1 MKIYKYIG
9 VALMVLS
16 LGACKTDDLERDID
30 ALKDRVTAMEAKVDR
45 LNESMNMIRVA
56 LDGNKTI
63 QSYTENE
70 DGSYTL
76 TLSDGNTITLTQGK
90 IGATDVY
97 QEVSISTDGNW
108 VIGGVETEHRAL
120 AVDGE
125 PGVTPQFRLTMESEG
140 KYYWEVS
147 YDGEL
152 TWEEVKSQQGTR
164 VYASASGSSSV
175 AGPIASAAPNATGD
189 KFEITLTGRDTKY
202 EIPIVSGLAC
212 AITEPALED
221 GFWIVPTNIGAT
233 TPIDLKG
240 EAVLISAPEGW
251 TVTASIDNSNP
262 TTLSVTP
269 PNQDGAEGIITLQVN
284 KGVYWAIDQIKVRSK
299 KVITSWYQ
307 EFLAGAEIV
316 VNDVTIKK
324 GSADNKVVIN
334 GEEVDLTVDLI
345 DTDNAEITAD
355 GLYFIGAG
363 LNVTYKNSQNKN
375 KVLINDSPTGEKP
388 VVTCMNTITLNGTSL
403 ICKNVALK
411 LNENATYRFLTINA
425 NNAPYVAFDG
435 CNLEVPSTATQN
447 AFCYASTAVA
457 INSFTLHKSKIK
469 IDKLTEY
476 NIISVGKDNFVN
488 FNSISV
494 ENTIFYGNNASTF
507 KLFGV
512 NNSNGTKAGI
522 GSLVLYNNT
531 FINVHYHTAG
541 LVNGDI
547 SSLKVEKNI
556 IFADN
561 NTNSVTIFRKRG
573 GAGSMDSGVDFSN
586 DPIVAVDGGSLVDNI
601 GYINFVNNDGDPCYL
616 KLWQGDIPPL
626 ENAKP
631 IQKLTESPF
640 EFLDKSTGTYVLKP
654 KYQGYGA
661 TIE

>member
-1 MKIYKYIG
+1 
-9 VALMVLS
+9 
-16 LGACKTDDLERDID
+16 
-30 ALKDRVTAMEAKVDR
+30 
-45 LNESMNMIRVA
+45 
-56 LDGNKTI
+56 
-63 QSYTENE
+63 
-70 DGSYTL
+70 
-76 TLSDGNTITLTQGK
+76 
-90 IGATDVY
+90 
-97 QEVSISTDGNW
+97 
-108 VIGGVETEHRAL
+108 
-120 AVDGE
+120 
-125 PGVTPQFRLTMESEG
+125 MESEG

-175 AGPIASAAPNATGD
+175 AGPIASAVPNATGD
-189 KFEITLTGRDTKY
+189 KFEITLTGSGTKY

-212 AITEPALED
+212 DIKEPNPED
-221 GFWIVPTNIGAT
+221 MENGYWIVPTNTGAT
-233 TPIDLKG
+233 TSIDLKG

-251 TVTASIDNSNP
+251 TVTAEIGNG
-262 TTLSVTP
+262 TLTIIP
-269 PNQDGAEGIITLQVN
+269 PAQDGAEGIITLQVN
-284 KGVYWAIDQIKVRSK
+284 KGIYWAIDQIKVRSK

-316 VNDVTIKK
+316 VNDDVKIKK

-334 GEEVDLTVDLI
+334 EKEVDLKVSLI
-345 DTDNAEITAD
+345 SDDNAEIAED

-388 VVTCMNTITLNGTSL
+388 VVTCTNTITLNGTSL

-411 LNENATYRFLTINA
+411 LVDGADYRFLTINT
-425 NNAPYVAFDG
+425 NSAPIVAFDG
-435 CNLEVPSTATQN
+435 CNLEAVPSSSGKSIG
-447 AFCYASTAVA
+447 FLYASATAG
-457 INSFTLHKSKIK
+457 IKNFSFCKSKFILNYSGTNDYIFISIATNDLTFDK
-469 IDKLTEY
+469 IFID
-476 NIISVGKDNFVN
+476 
-488 FNSISV
+488 NSI
-494 ENTIFYGNNASTF
+494 FCGNYSKF

-573 GAGSMDSGVDFSN
+573 GAGSKDSGVDFSK
-586 DPIVAVDGGSLVDNI
+586 DPIVANDGSIVDNI
-601 GYINFVNNDGDPCYL
+601 GYINYENNDGPCYL
-616 KLWQGDIPPL
+616 NLWYGNTPPL
-626 ENAKP
+626 DNAKN
-631 IQKLTESPF
+631 IRSLDASPF
-640 EFLDKSTGTYVLKP
+640 ETFNTSTGTYVLKSE
-654 KYQGYGA
+654 YQGYGA
-661 TIE
+661 TIK

>member
-76 TLSDGNTITLTQGK
+76 TLSDGNTITLTQGE

-108 VIGGVETEHRAL
+108 VIGGVETEHRAV
-120 AVDGE
+120 AVDGV

-175 AGPIASAAPNATGD
+175 AGPIASAVPNATGD
-189 KFEITLTGRDTKY
+189 KFEITLTGSGTKY

-212 AITEPALED
+212 AITDPTDMKE
-221 GFWIVPTNIGAT
+221 GFWIVPTGNGAT
-233 TPIDLKG
+233 TNVNLQGD
-240 EAVLISAPEGW
+240 AVLVNAPEGW
-251 TVTASIDNSNP
+251 TVTAAIGNS
-262 TTLSVTP
+262 TLTVTP
-269 PNQDGAEGIITLQVN
+269 PNQDGVEATITLQVH
-284 KGVYWAIDQIKVRSK
+284 KGLHWAVDQIKVRSVT
-299 KVITSWYQ
+299 VITSWYQ
-307 EFLAGAEIV
+307 EFLAGGEIV

-334 GEEVDLTVDLI
+334 GGEEVDLNVTSI
-345 DTDNAEITAD
+345 TANNTEIAAD

-363 LNVTYKNSQNKN
+363 LNVTYKNTNVGNKI
-375 KVLINDSPTGEKP
+375 LINDSPTGEKP
-388 VVTCMNTITLNGTSL
+388 VVTCSNSITLNGTSL
-403 ICKNVALK
+403 VCKNVALVSPIS
-411 LNENATYRFLTINA
+411 YRFLEITD

-435 CNLEVPSTATQN
+435 CNFEVPSTATQN
-447 AFCYASTAVA
+447 SFLNTSGKVMDNFSFC
-457 INSFTLHKSKIK
+457 NSKMIIERTETYRILNIGSGSDITFPKVKIK
-469 IDKLTEY
+469 
-476 NIISVGKDNFVN
+476 
-488 FNSISV
+488 NSIFSSD
-494 ENTIFYGNNASTF
+494 GNKAF
-507 KLFGV
+507 KLLYV
-512 NNSNGTKAGI
+512 PDNSSKVGI
-522 GSLVLYNNT
+522 DLLEMFKTT
-531 FINVHYHTAG
+531 FINLHYMAAG
-541 LVNGDI
+541 FINGDI
-547 SSLKVEKNI
+547 SQIYMENNLIYS
-556 IFADN
+556 DN
-561 NTNSVTIFRKRG
+561 NADKNVTVFRKRG
-573 GAGSMDSGVDFSN
+573 NPKDAFDGNGKGSIKNNKGYVSGGKSLTSWFGGVS
-586 DPIVAVDGGSLVDNI
+586 PISKESSEEFDQLDA
-601 GYINFVNNDGDPCYL
+601 
-616 KLWQGDIPPL
+616 
-626 ENAKP
+626 
-631 IQKLTESPF
+631 SPF
-640 EFLDKSTGTYVLKP
+640 KSLDKSTGTYVLKP
-654 KYQGYGA
+654 EYQGYGA

>member
-9 VALMVLS
+9 VALMVLA

-63 QSYTENE
+63 QNYTENE

-90 IGATDVY
+90 IGTVDEY
-97 QEVSISTDGNW
+97 QEVSISSNGNW
-108 VIGGVETEHRAL
+108 VIGGVETEHRAV
-120 AVDGE
+120 AADGE
-125 PGVTPQFRLTMESEG
+125 PGVTPQFRLAMESEG

-147 YDGEL
+147 YDVSKL
-152 TWEEVKSQQGTR
+152 TWEEVKNQQGTR

-189 KFEITLTGRDTKY
+189 KFEITLTGSDTKY

-212 AITEPALED
+212 AITEPTLEE
-221 GFWIVPTNIGAT
+221 GFWIVPTTGET
-233 TPIDLKG
+233 TSIDLKG

-269 PNQDGAEGIITLQVN
+269 PNQDGAEGVIILQVH
-284 KGVYWAIDQIKVRSK
+284 KGLHWAIDQIKVRSK

-307 EFLAGAEIV
+307 EFLAGGEIV

-355 GLYFIGAG
+355 GLYFIRAG

-375 KVLINDSPTGEKP
+375 KVLINDSPTGKKP
-388 VVTCMNTITLNGTSL
+388 VVTCMNTITLNGTRL
-403 ICKNVALK
+403 VCKNVALK
-411 LNENATYRFLTINA
+411 LVDGADYRFLTINT
-425 NNAPYVAFDG
+425 NSAPIVAFDG
-435 CNLEVPSTATQN
+435 CNLEAVPSSSGKSIG
-447 AFCYASTAVA
+447 FLYASATAG
-457 INSFTLHKSKIK
+457 IENFSFCKSKFILNYSGTNDYIFISIATNDLTFDK
-469 IDKLTEY
+469 IFID
-476 NIISVGKDNFVN
+476 
-488 FNSISV
+488 NSI
-494 ENTIFYGNNASTF
+494 FCGNYSKF

-573 GAGSMDSGVDFSN
+573 GAGSKDSGIDFSK
-586 DPIVAVDGGSLVDNI
+586 DPIVANDGSIVDNI
-601 GYINFVNNDGDPCYL
+601 GYINYENNDSPCYL
-616 KLWQGDIPPL
+616 NLWYGNTPPL
-626 ENAKP
+626 DNAKN
-631 IQKLTESPF
+631 IRSLDASPF
-640 EFLDKSTGTYVLKP
+640 KTLDKSTGTYVLKTE
-654 KYQGYGA
+654 YQGYGA

>member
-147 YDGEL
+147 YDDEL

-189 KFEITLTGRDTKY
+189 KFEITLTGSGTKY

-221 GFWIVPTNIGAT
+221 GFWIVPTNTGAT

-299 KVITSWYQ
+299 KVITSWKAEYEQ
-307 EFLAGAEIV
+307 GGFYIGNELVNSETYPTLANEGNLIEDGGTISNSGV
-316 VNDVTIKK
+316 HFIKGGVNI
-324 GSADNKVVIN
+324 SISSILAI
-334 GEEVDLTVDLI
+334 
-345 DTDNAEITAD
+345 
-355 GLYFIGAG
+355 
-363 LNVTYKNSQNKN
+363 
-375 KVLINDSPTGEKP
+375 TGEHP
-388 VVTCMNTITLNGTSL
+388 LVIVGDDPNNPPTVTFTGSGYLRVGTQNL
-403 ICKNVALK
+403 LCKNVKFVRNGAYLFHVH
-411 LNENATYRFLTINA
+411 TSA
-425 NNAPYVAFDG
+425 NVDKVIFDQ
-435 CNLEVPSTATQN
+435 CEMELS
-447 AFCYASTAVA
+447 
-457 INSFTLHKSKIK
+457 NSFAFSSVSSNEK
-469 IDKLTEY
+469 IDDFQFSNNKVKFTGKTETLA
-476 NIISVGKDNFVN
+476 SGMNFVN
-488 FNSISV
+488 FGTSMTITKANIS
-494 ENTIFYGNNASTF
+494 NNIFYSKSNSTSARGQF
-507 KLFGV
+507 FTVKETAIKLE
-512 NNSNGTKAGI
+512 
-522 GSLVLYNNT
+522 NNT
-531 FINVHYHTAG
+531 FCNYIQNPQGIKAKLTGDWSVRYNIFYSNISVASNNTSYLIWALEGSTFPASNDAFESNVAYNAVEENATDWTTFASSSMKPSG
-541 LVNGDI
+541 EYSSKIPQEEQSPLQIVDWEKGEFV
-547 SSLKVEKNI
+547 SLK
-556 IFADN
+556 A
-561 NTNSVTIFRKRG
+561 
-573 GAGSMDSGVDFSN
+573 
-586 DPIVAVDGGSLVDNI
+586 
-601 GYINFVNNDGDPCYL
+601 
-616 KLWQGDIPPL
+616 
-626 ENAKP
+626 
-631 IQKLTESPF
+631 
-640 EFLDKSTGTYVLKP
+640 
-654 KYQGYGA
+654 GYGA
-661 TIE
+661 AIE

>member
-1 MKIYKYIG
+1 MYIMKIYKYIG

-76 TLSDGNTITLTQGK
+76 TLSDGNTITLTQGE

-108 VIGGVETEHRAL
+108 VIGGVETEHRAV
-120 AVDGE
+120 AVDGV

-175 AGPIASAAPNATGD
+175 AGPIASAVPNATGD
-189 KFEITLTGRDTKY
+189 KFEITLTGSGTKY

-212 AITEPALED
+212 AITDPTDMKE
-221 GFWIVPTNIGAT
+221 GFWIVPTGNGAT
-233 TPIDLKG
+233 TNVNLQGD
-240 EAVLISAPEGW
+240 AVLVNAPEGW
-251 TVTASIDNSNP
+251 TVTAAIGNS
-262 TTLSVTP
+262 TLTVTP
-269 PNQDGAEGIITLQVN
+269 PNQDGVEATITLQVH
-284 KGVYWAIDQIKVRSK
+284 KGLHWAVDQIKVRSK

-307 EFLAGAEIV
+307 EFLAGGEIV

-334 GEEVDLTVDLI
+334 GGEEVDLNVTSI
-345 DTDNAEITAD
+345 TANNTEIAAD

-363 LNVTYKNSQNKN
+363 LNVTYKNTNVGNKI
-375 KVLINDSPTGEKP
+375 LINDSPTGEKP
-388 VVTCMNTITLNGTSL
+388 VVTCSNSITLNGTSL
-403 ICKNVALK
+403 VCKNVALVSPIS
-411 LNENATYRFLTINA
+411 YRFLEITD

-435 CNLEVPSTATQN
+435 CNFEVPSTATQN
-447 AFCYASTAVA
+447 SFLNTSGKVMDNFSFC
-457 INSFTLHKSKIK
+457 NSKMIIERTETYRILNIGSGSDITFPKVKIK
-469 IDKLTEY
+469 
-476 NIISVGKDNFVN
+476 
-488 FNSISV
+488 NSIFSSD
-494 ENTIFYGNNASTF
+494 GNKAF
-507 KLFGV
+507 KLLYV
-512 NNSNGTKAGI
+512 PDNSSKVGI
-522 GSLVLYNNT
+522 DLLEMFKTT
-531 FINVHYHTAG
+531 FINLHYMAAG
-541 LVNGDI
+541 FINGDI
-547 SSLKVEKNI
+547 SQ
-556 IFADN
+556 
-561 NTNSVTIFRKRG
+561 TILR
-573 GAGSMDSGVDFSN
+573 
-586 DPIVAVDGGSLVDNI
+586 
-601 GYINFVNNDGDPCYL
+601 
-616 KLWQGDIPPL
+616 
-626 ENAKP
+626 
-631 IQKLTESPF
+631 
-640 EFLDKSTGTYVLKP
+640 
-654 KYQGYGA
+654 
-661 TIE
+661 

>member
-90 IGATDVY
+90 TGATDVY

-175 AGPIASAAPNATGD
+175 AGPIASAAPNATED
-189 KFEITLTGRDTKY
+189 KFEITLTGSGTKY

-212 AITEPALED
+212 DIKEPALKD
-221 GFWIVPTNIGAT
+221 GFWIVPTNTGAT

-251 TVTASIDNSNP
+251 TVTASIDNS

-269 PNQDGAEGIITLQVN
+269 PNQNGAEGIITLQVN

-299 KVITSWYQ
+299 KVITSWKAEY
-307 EFLAGAEIV
+307 ELGDGFYIGDELVSKETYPGGTLIENGGTIPVEKGKASGVYFIAGEANISISSILATTGDAPLVIV
-316 VNDVTIKK
+316 GDDPNNPPTVTFTGNNSYLRAGTQNLLCKNVKFVRDGMYLFHANK
-324 GSADNKVVIN
+324 GSKVNKVIFEQCKIELNNNFASSNATASDPSVIH
-334 GEEVDLTVDLI
+334 DFQFL
-345 DTDNAEITAD
+345 
-355 GLYFIGAG
+355 
-363 LNVTYKNSQNKN
+363 KN
-375 KVLINDSPTGEKP
+375 KVKFLGASSIGDIPSYNFFYSTAGQTIGNANISNNIFYSQSEDARVRGQFFVVIGTAETTIKLENNTFCNYIQNSQGIKAKLTGDWS
-388 VVTCMNTITLNGTSL
+388 VRYNIFYSNISATTYNTSYL
-403 ICKNVALK
+403 ICALEGSTFPASNDAFESNVAY
-411 LNENATYRFLTINA
+411 NAVEENATAWNVFHGDSMKPSGDYNA
-425 NNAPYVAFDG
+425 
-435 CNLEVPSTATQN
+435 
-447 AFCYASTAVA
+447 
-457 INSFTLHKSKIK
+457 KIPQEEESPLQIVDWEK
-469 IDKLTEY
+469 GE
-476 NIISVGKDNFVN
+476 FV
-488 FNSISV
+488 
-494 ENTIFYGNNASTF
+494 
-507 KLFGV
+507 
-512 NNSNGTKAGI
+512 
-522 GSLVLYNNT
+522 
-531 FINVHYHTAG
+531 
-541 LVNGDI
+541 
-547 SSLKVEKNI
+547 SLK
-556 IFADN
+556 A
-561 NTNSVTIFRKRG
+561 
-573 GAGSMDSGVDFSN
+573 
-586 DPIVAVDGGSLVDNI
+586 
-601 GYINFVNNDGDPCYL
+601 
-616 KLWQGDIPPL
+616 
-626 ENAKP
+626 
-631 IQKLTESPF
+631 
-640 EFLDKSTGTYVLKP
+640 
-654 KYQGYGA
+654 GYGA

>member
-90 IGATDVY
+90 RGATDVY
-97 QEVSISTDGNW
+97 QEVSISSNGNW
-108 VIGGVETEHRAL
+108 VIGGVETKHH
-120 AVDGE
+120 AVAADGE

-189 KFEITLTGRDTKY
+189 KFEITLTGGDTKY

-212 AITEPALED
+212 AITKPNPED
-221 GFWIVPTNIGAT
+221 MENGYWIVPTNTGAT
-233 TPIDLKG
+233 TSIDLKG

-269 PNQDGAEGIITLQVN
+269 PNQDEAEGIITLQVN

-299 KVITSWYQ
+299 KVITSWKAEY
-307 EFLAGAEIV
+307 ELGDGFYIGDELVSKETYPGGTLIENGGTIPVEKGKASGVYFIAGEANISISSILATTGDAPLVIV
-316 VNDVTIKK
+316 GDDPNNPPTVTFTGNNSYLRAGTQNLLCKNVKFVRDGMYLFHANK
-324 GSADNKVVIN
+324 GSKVNKVIFEQCKIELNNNFASSNATASDPSVIH
-334 GEEVDLTVDLI
+334 DFQFL
-345 DTDNAEITAD
+345 
-355 GLYFIGAG
+355 
-363 LNVTYKNSQNKN
+363 KN
-375 KVLINDSPTGEKP
+375 KVKFLGASSSGDIPSYNFFYSTAGQTIGNANISNNIFYSQSENTRVRGQFFVVIGTAETTIKLENNTFCNYIQNSQGIKAKLTGDWS
-388 VVTCMNTITLNGTSL
+388 VRYNIFYSNISATTYNTSYL
-403 ICKNVALK
+403 ICALEGSTFPASNDAFESNVAY
-411 LNENATYRFLTINA
+411 NAVEENATAWNVFHGDSMKPSGDYNA
-425 NNAPYVAFDG
+425 
-435 CNLEVPSTATQN
+435 
-447 AFCYASTAVA
+447 
-457 INSFTLHKSKIK
+457 KIPQEEESPLQIVDWEK
-469 IDKLTEY
+469 GE
-476 NIISVGKDNFVN
+476 FV
-488 FNSISV
+488 
-494 ENTIFYGNNASTF
+494 
-507 KLFGV
+507 
-512 NNSNGTKAGI
+512 
-522 GSLVLYNNT
+522 
-531 FINVHYHTAG
+531 
-541 LVNGDI
+541 
-547 SSLKVEKNI
+547 SLK
-556 IFADN
+556 A
-561 NTNSVTIFRKRG
+561 
-573 GAGSMDSGVDFSN
+573 
-586 DPIVAVDGGSLVDNI
+586 
-601 GYINFVNNDGDPCYL
+601 
-616 KLWQGDIPPL
+616 
-626 ENAKP
+626 
-631 IQKLTESPF
+631 
-640 EFLDKSTGTYVLKP
+640 
-654 KYQGYGA
+654 GYGA

>member
-9 VALMVLS
+9 VALMVLA

-90 IGATDVY
+90 IGTIDEY
-97 QEVSISTDGNW
+97 QEVSISSNGNW
-108 VIGGVETEHRAL
+108 VIGGVETKHH
-120 AVDGE
+120 AVAADGE
-125 PGVTPQFRLTMESEG
+125 PGVTPQFRLAMESEG

-147 YDGEL
+147 YDVSKL
-152 TWEEVKSQQGTR
+152 TWEEVKNQQGTR

-212 AITEPALED
+212 AITDPNPENMEN
-221 GFWIVPTNIGAT
+221 GYWIVPTNTGAT
-233 TPIDLKG
+233 TSIDLKG

-269 PNQDGAEGIITLQVN
+269 PNQDGVEGIITLQVN

-324 GSADNKVVIN
+324 GSADDKVLIN
-334 GEEVDLTVDLI
+334 EKEVDLKVSLI
-345 DTDNAEITAD
+345 SDDNAEIAED

-388 VVTCMNTITLNGTSL
+388 VVTCTNTITLNGTSL

-411 LNENATYRFLTINA
+411 LNENATYRFLTINT

-469 IDKLTEY
+469 IDKSTEY

-512 NNSNGTKAGI
+512 NNGNTTNAGI
-522 GSLVLYNNT
+522 GSLVLRNT
-531 FINVHYHTAG
+531 TFLNMHYAG
-541 LVNGDI
+541 YGIVNGDI
-547 SSLKVEKNI
+547 STMIVKNNI
-556 IFADN
+556 IYADN
-561 NTNSVTIFRKRG
+561 NNNNVTVFRKRG
-573 GAGSMDSGVDFSN
+573 NSSASLQATDGE
-586 DPIVAVDGGSLVDNI
+586 VADNI
-601 GYINFVNNDGDPCYL
+601 GYIIGDFYL
-616 KLWQGDIPPL
+616 NLWQGDTPPL
-626 ENAKP
+626 ENAEK
-631 IQKLTESPF
+631 IQKLDASPF
-640 EFLDKSTGTYVLKP
+640 ESLDKSTGTYVLKP
-654 KYQGYGA
+654 EYQGYGA
-661 TIE
+661 AIE

>member
-9 VALMVLS
+9 VALMVLA

-90 IGATDVY
+90 IGTIDEY
-97 QEVSISTDGNW
+97 QEVSISSNGNW
-108 VIGGVETEHRAL
+108 VIGGVETKHH
-120 AVDGE
+120 AVAADGE
-125 PGVTPQFRLTMESEG
+125 PGVTPQFRLAMESEG

-152 TWEEVKSQQGTR
+152 TWEEVKNQQGTR

-212 AITEPALED
+212 AITDPNPENMEN
-221 GFWIVPTNIGAT
+221 GYWIVPTNTGAT
-233 TPIDLKG
+233 TSIDLKG

-269 PNQDGAEGIITLQVN
+269 PNQDGVEGIITLQVN

-324 GSADNKVVIN
+324 GSADDKVLIN
-334 GEEVDLTVDLI
+334 EKEVDLKVSLI
-345 DTDNAEITAD
+345 SDDNAEIAED

-388 VVTCMNTITLNGTSL
+388 VVTCTNTITLNGTSL

-411 LNENATYRFLTINA
+411 LNENATYRFLTINTKMLRMWRLMGVILK
-425 NNAPYVAFDG
+425 YR
-435 CNLEVPSTATQN
+435 L
-447 AFCYASTAVA
+447 
-457 INSFTLHKSKIK
+457 LLLKMH
-469 IDKLTEY
+469 
-476 NIISVGKDNFVN
+476 FVMHRQ
-488 FNSISV
+488 
-494 ENTIFYGNNASTF
+494 
-507 KLFGV
+507 L
-512 NNSNGTKAGI
+512 
-522 GSLVLYNNT
+522 LL
-531 FINVHYHTAG
+531 
-541 LVNGDI
+541 
-547 SSLKVEKNI
+547 
-556 IFADN
+556 
-561 NTNSVTIFRKRG
+561 
-573 GAGSMDSGVDFSN
+573 
-586 DPIVAVDGGSLVDNI
+586 
-601 GYINFVNNDGDPCYL
+601 
-616 KLWQGDIPPL
+616 
-626 ENAKP
+626 
-631 IQKLTESPF
+631 
-640 EFLDKSTGTYVLKP
+640 
-654 KYQGYGA
+654 
-661 TIE
+661 

>member
-9 VALMVLS
+9 VALMVLA

-90 IGATDVY
+90 IGTIDEY
-97 QEVSISTDGNW
+97 QEVSISSNGNW
-108 VIGGVETEHRAL
+108 VIGGVETKHH
-120 AVDGE
+120 AVAADGE
-125 PGVTPQFRLTMESEG
+125 PGVTPQFRLAMESEG

-152 TWEEVKSQQGTR
+152 TWEEVKNQQGTR

-212 AITEPALED
+212 AITDPNPENMEN
-221 GFWIVPTNIGAT
+221 GYWIVPTNTGAT
-233 TPIDLKG
+233 TSIDLKG

-269 PNQDGAEGIITLQVN
+269 PNQDGVEGIITLQVN

-324 GSADNKVVIN
+324 GSADDKVLIN
-334 GEEVDLTVDLI
+334 EKEVDLKVSLI
-345 DTDNAEITAD
+345 SDDNAEIAED

-388 VVTCMNTITLNGTSL
+388 VVTCTNTITLNGTSL

-411 LNENATYRFLTINA
+411 LNENATYRFLTINT

-469 IDKLTEY
+469 IDKSTEY

-512 NNSNGTKAGI
+512 NNGNTTNAGI
-522 GSLVLYNNT
+522 GSLVLRNT
-531 FINVHYHTAG
+531 TFLNMHYAG
-541 LVNGDI
+541 YGIVNGDI
-547 SSLKVEKNI
+547 STMIVKNNI
-556 IFADN
+556 IYADN
-561 NTNSVTIFRKRG
+561 NNNVTVFRKRG
-573 GAGSMDSGVDFSN
+573 NSSASLQATDGE
-586 DPIVAVDGGSLVDNI
+586 VADNI
-601 GYINFVNNDGDPCYL
+601 GYIIGDFYL
-616 KLWQGDIPPL
+616 NLWQGDTPPL
-626 ENAKP
+626 ENAEK
-631 IQKLTESPF
+631 IQKLDASPF
-640 EFLDKSTGTYVLKP
+640 ESLDKSTGTYVLKP
-654 KYQGYGA
+654 EYQGYGA
-661 TIE
+661 AIE

>member
-1 MKIYKYIG
+1 MYIMKIYKYIG
-9 VALMVLS
+9 VALMVLA

-90 IGATDVY
+90 IGTIDEY
-97 QEVSISTDGNW
+97 QEVSISSNGNW
-108 VIGGVETEHRAL
+108 VIGGVETKHH
-120 AVDGE
+120 AVAADGE
-125 PGVTPQFRLTMESEG
+125 PGVTPQFRLAMESEG

-152 TWEEVKSQQGTR
+152 TWEEVKNQQGTR

-212 AITEPALED
+212 AITDPNPENMEN
-221 GFWIVPTNIGAT
+221 GYWIVPTNTGAT
-233 TPIDLKG
+233 TSIDLKG

-269 PNQDGAEGIITLQVN
+269 PNQDGVEGIITLQVN

-324 GSADNKVVIN
+324 GSADDKVLIN
-334 GEEVDLTVDLI
+334 EKEVDLKVSLI
-345 DTDNAEITAD
+345 SDDNAEIAED

-388 VVTCMNTITLNGTSL
+388 VVTCTNTITLNGTSL

-411 LNENATYRFLTINA
+411 LNENATYRFLTINT

-469 IDKLTEY
+469 IDKSTEY

-512 NNSNGTKAGI
+512 NNGNTTNAGI
-522 GSLVLYNNT
+522 GSLVLRNT
-531 FINVHYHTAG
+531 TFLNMHYAG
-541 LVNGDI
+541 YGIVNGDI
-547 SSLKVEKNI
+547 STMIVKNNI
-556 IFADN
+556 IYADN
-561 NTNSVTIFRKRG
+561 NNNNVTVFRKRG
-573 GAGSMDSGVDFSN
+573 NSSASLQATDGE
-586 DPIVAVDGGSLVDNI
+586 VADNI
-601 GYINFVNNDGDPCYL
+601 GYIIGDFYL
-616 KLWQGDIPPL
+616 NLWQGDTPPL
-626 ENAKP
+626 ENAEK
-631 IQKLTESPF
+631 IQKLDASPF
-640 EFLDKSTGTYVLKP
+640 ESLDKSTGTYVLKP
-654 KYQGYGA
+654 EYQGYGA
-661 TIE
+661 AIE

>member
-63 QSYTENE
+63 QCCTENE

-76 TLSDGNTITLTQGK
+76 TLSDGNTITLTQGE

-108 VIGGVETEHRAL
+108 VIGGVETEHRAV
-120 AVDGE
+120 AVDGV

-189 KFEITLTGRDTKY
+189 KFEITLTGSDTKY

-221 GFWIVPTNIGAT
+221 GFWIVPTNTGAT

-299 KVITSWYQ
+299 KVITSWKAEYEQ
-307 EFLAGAEIV
+307 GGFYIGDELVNSETYPILANSGNLIENGGTITKSGVHFIKGGATITISSILEISGNEALV
-316 VNDVTIKK
+316 IVGDDPNNPPTVTFTGNNSYLRAGTQNLLCKNVKFVRDGMYLFHANK
-324 GSADNKVVIN
+324 GSNVNKVIFEQCKIELKNNFASSNATASEPSVIH
-334 GEEVDLTVDLI
+334 DFQFL
-345 DTDNAEITAD
+345 
-355 GLYFIGAG
+355 
-363 LNVTYKNSQNKN
+363 KN
-375 KVLINDSPTGEKP
+375 KVKFLGALSSGDIPACNFFYSTGGQTVGNANISNNIFYSQSEDTRVRGQFF
-388 VVTCMNTITLNGTSL
+388 VVIGTAETTIKLENNTFCNYIQNSQGIKAKLTGDWSVRYNIFYSNISATTYNTSYL
-403 ICKNVALK
+403 ICALEGSTFPASNDAFESNVAY
-411 LNENATYRFLTINA
+411 NAVEENATAWNVFHGDSMKPSGDYNA
-425 NNAPYVAFDG
+425 
-435 CNLEVPSTATQN
+435 
-447 AFCYASTAVA
+447 
-457 INSFTLHKSKIK
+457 KIPQEEESPLQIVDWEK
-469 IDKLTEY
+469 GE
-476 NIISVGKDNFVN
+476 FV
-488 FNSISV
+488 
-494 ENTIFYGNNASTF
+494 
-507 KLFGV
+507 
-512 NNSNGTKAGI
+512 
-522 GSLVLYNNT
+522 
-531 FINVHYHTAG
+531 
-541 LVNGDI
+541 
-547 SSLKVEKNI
+547 SLK
-556 IFADN
+556 A
-561 NTNSVTIFRKRG
+561 
-573 GAGSMDSGVDFSN
+573 
-586 DPIVAVDGGSLVDNI
+586 
-601 GYINFVNNDGDPCYL
+601 
-616 KLWQGDIPPL
+616 
-626 ENAKP
+626 
-631 IQKLTESPF
+631 
-640 EFLDKSTGTYVLKP
+640 
-654 KYQGYGA
+654 GYGA

>member
-76 TLSDGNTITLTQGK
+76 TLSDGNTITLTQGE

-108 VIGGVETEHRAL
+108 VIGGVETEHRAV
-120 AVDGE
+120 AVDGV

-189 KFEITLTGRDTKY
+189 KFEITLTGGDTKY

-221 GFWIVPTNIGAT
+221 GFWIVPTTNTGAT
-233 TPIDLKG
+233 TSIDLKG

-251 TVTASIDNSNP
+251 TVTASIDNS
-262 TTLSVTP
+262 TLSVTP

-324 GSADNKVVIN
+324 GSADNKVVID
-334 GEEVDLTVDLI
+334 GEEVDLNVTSI
-345 DTDNAEITAD
+345 TANNTEIAAD

-363 LNVTYKNSQNKN
+363 LNVTYKNTNVGNKI
-375 KVLINDSPTGEKP
+375 LINDSPTGEKP
-388 VVTCMNTITLNGTSL
+388 VVTCSNSITLNGTSL
-403 ICKNVALK
+403 VCKNVALVSPIS
-411 LNENATYRFLTINA
+411 NRFLEITD

-435 CNLEVPSTATQN
+435 CNFEVPSTATQN
-447 AFCYASTAVA
+447 SFLNTSGKVMDNFSFC
-457 INSFTLHKSKIK
+457 NSKMIIERTETYRILNIGSGSDITFPKVKIK
-469 IDKLTEY
+469 
-476 NIISVGKDNFVN
+476 
-488 FNSISV
+488 NSIFSSD
-494 ENTIFYGNNASTF
+494 GNKAFN
-507 KLFGV
+507 L
-512 NNSNGTKAGI
+512 NNS
-522 GSLVLYNNT
+522 
-531 FINVHYHTAG
+531 
-541 LVNGDI
+541 
-547 SSLKVEKNI
+547 
-556 IFADN
+556 
-561 NTNSVTIFRKRG
+561 
-573 GAGSMDSGVDFSN
+573 
-586 DPIVAVDGGSLVDNI
+586 
-601 GYINFVNNDGDPCYL
+601 
-616 KLWQGDIPPL
+616 
-626 ENAKP
+626 
-631 IQKLTESPF
+631 
-640 EFLDKSTGTYVLKP
+640 
-654 KYQGYGA
+654 
-661 TIE
+661 

>member
-63 QSYTENE
+63 QCYTENE

-76 TLSDGNTITLTQGK
+76 TLSDGNTITLTQGE

-120 AVDGE
+120 AVGGE

-189 KFEITLTGRDTKY
+189 KFEITLTGSGTKY

-221 GFWIVPTNIGAT
+221 GFWIVPTNTGAT

-299 KVITSWYQ
+299 KVITSWKAEYEQ
-307 EFLAGAEIV
+307 GGFYIGNELVNSETYPTLANEGNLIEDGGTISNSGV
-316 VNDVTIKK
+316 HFIKGGVNI
-324 GSADNKVVIN
+324 SISSILAI
-334 GEEVDLTVDLI
+334 
-345 DTDNAEITAD
+345 
-355 GLYFIGAG
+355 
-363 LNVTYKNSQNKN
+363 
-375 KVLINDSPTGEKP
+375 TGEHP
-388 VVTCMNTITLNGTSL
+388 LVIVGDDPNNPPTVTFTGSGYLRVGTQNL
-403 ICKNVALK
+403 LCKNVKFVRNGAYLFHVH
-411 LNENATYRFLTINA
+411 TSA
-425 NNAPYVAFDG
+425 NVDKVIFDQ
-435 CNLEVPSTATQN
+435 CEMELS
-447 AFCYASTAVA
+447 
-457 INSFTLHKSKIK
+457 NSFAFSSVSSNEK
-469 IDKLTEY
+469 IDDFQFSNNKVKFTGKTETLA
-476 NIISVGKDNFVN
+476 SGMNFVN
-488 FNSISV
+488 FGTSMTITKANIS
-494 ENTIFYGNNASTF
+494 NNIFYSKSNSTSARGQF
-507 KLFGV
+507 FTVKETAIKLE
-512 NNSNGTKAGI
+512 
-522 GSLVLYNNT
+522 NNT
-531 FINVHYHTAG
+531 FCNYIQNPQGIKAKLTGDWSVRYNIFCSNISVASNNTSYLIWALEGSTFPASNDAFESNVAYNAVKENATDWTTFASSSMKPSG
-541 LVNGDI
+541 EYSSKIPQEEQSPLQIVDWEKGEFV
-547 SSLKVEKNI
+547 SLK
-556 IFADN
+556 A
-561 NTNSVTIFRKRG
+561 
-573 GAGSMDSGVDFSN
+573 
-586 DPIVAVDGGSLVDNI
+586 
-601 GYINFVNNDGDPCYL
+601 
-616 KLWQGDIPPL
+616 
-626 ENAKP
+626 
-631 IQKLTESPF
+631 
-640 EFLDKSTGTYVLKP
+640 
-654 KYQGYGA
+654 GYGA
-661 TIE
+661 AIE

>member
-76 TLSDGNTITLTQGK
+76 TLSDGNTITLTQGE

-108 VIGGVETEHRAL
+108 VIGGVETEHRAV
-120 AVDGE
+120 AVDGV

-175 AGPIASAAPNATGD
+175 AGPIASAVPNATGD
-189 KFEITLTGRDTKY
+189 KFEITLTGSGTKY

-212 AITEPALED
+212 AITDPTDMKE
-221 GFWIVPTNIGAT
+221 GFWIVPTGNGAT
-233 TPIDLKG
+233 TNVNLQGD
-240 EAVLISAPEGW
+240 AVLVNAPEGW
-251 TVTASIDNSNP
+251 TVTAAIGNS
-262 TTLSVTP
+262 TLTVTP
-269 PNQDGAEGIITLQVN
+269 PNQDGVEATITLQVH
-284 KGVYWAIDQIKVRSK
+284 KGLHWAVDQIKVRSK

-307 EFLAGAEIV
+307 EFLAGGEIV

-334 GEEVDLTVDLI
+334 GGEEVDLNVTSI
-345 DTDNAEITAD
+345 TANNTEIAAD

-363 LNVTYKNSQNKN
+363 LNVTYKNTNVGNKI
-375 KVLINDSPTGEKP
+375 LINDSPTGEKP
-388 VVTCMNTITLNGTSL
+388 VVTCSNSITLNGTSL
-403 ICKNVALK
+403 VCKNVALVSPIS
-411 LNENATYRFLTINA
+411 YRFLEITD

-435 CNLEVPSTATQN
+435 CNFEVPSTATQN
-447 AFCYASTAVA
+447 SFLNTSGKVMDNFSFC
-457 INSFTLHKSKIK
+457 NSKMIIERTETYRILNIGSGSDITFPKVKIK
-469 IDKLTEY
+469 
-476 NIISVGKDNFVN
+476 
-488 FNSISV
+488 NSIFSSD
-494 ENTIFYGNNASTF
+494 GNKAF
-507 KLFGV
+507 KLLYV
-512 NNSNGTKAGI
+512 PDNSSKVGI
-522 GSLVLYNNT
+522 DLLEMFKTT
-531 FINVHYHTAG
+531 FINLHYMAAG
-541 LVNGDI
+541 FINGDI
-547 SSLKVEKNI
+547 SQIYMENNLIYS
-556 IFADN
+556 DN
-561 NTNSVTIFRKRG
+561 NADKNVTVFRKRG
-573 GAGSMDSGVDFSN
+573 NPKDAFDGNGKGSIKNNKGYVSGGKSLTSWFGGVS
-586 DPIVAVDGGSLVDNI
+586 PISKESSEEFDQLDA
-601 GYINFVNNDGDPCYL
+601 
-616 KLWQGDIPPL
+616 
-626 ENAKP
+626 
-631 IQKLTESPF
+631 SPF
-640 EFLDKSTGTYVLKP
+640 NLHYS
-654 KYQGYGA
+654 
-661 TIE
+661 

>member
-9 VALMVLS
+9 VALMVLA

-90 IGATDVY
+90 IGTIDEY
-97 QEVSISTDGNW
+97 QEVSISSNGNW
-108 VIGGVETEHRAL
+108 VIGGVETKHH
-120 AVDGE
+120 AVAADGE
-125 PGVTPQFRLTMESEG
+125 PGVTPQFRLAMESEG
-140 KYYWEVS
+140 KYYWEVN

-152 TWEEVKSQQGTR
+152 TWEEVKNQQGTR

-212 AITEPALED
+212 AITDPNPEYMEN
-221 GFWIVPTNIGAT
+221 GYWIVPTNTGAT
-233 TPIDLKG
+233 TSIDLKG

-269 PNQDGAEGIITLQVN
+269 PNQDGVEGIITLQVN

-324 GSADNKVVIN
+324 GSADDKVLIN
-334 GEEVDLTVDLI
+334 EKEVDLKVSLI
-345 DTDNAEITAD
+345 SDDNAEIAED

-388 VVTCMNTITLNGTSL
+388 VVTCTNTITLNGTSL

-411 LNENATYRFLTINA
+411 LNENATYRFLTINT

-469 IDKLTEY
+469 IDKSTEY

-512 NNSNGTKAGI
+512 NNGNTTNAGI
-522 GSLVLYNNT
+522 GSLVLRNT
-531 FINVHYHTAG
+531 TFLNMHYAG
-541 LVNGDI
+541 YGIVNGDI
-547 SSLKVEKNI
+547 STMIVKNNI
-556 IFADN
+556 IYADN
-561 NTNSVTIFRKRG
+561 NNNNVTVFRKRG
-573 GAGSMDSGVDFSN
+573 NSSASLQATDGE
-586 DPIVAVDGGSLVDNI
+586 VADNI
-601 GYINFVNNDGDPCYL
+601 GYIIGDFYL
-616 KLWQGDIPPL
+616 NLWQGDTPPL
-626 ENAKP
+626 ENAEK
-631 IQKLTESPF
+631 IQKLDASPF
-640 EFLDKSTGTYVLKP
+640 ESLDKSTGTYVLKP
-654 KYQGYGA
+654 EYQGYGA
-661 TIE
+661 AIE

>member
-108 VIGGVETEHRAL
+108 VIGGVETKHH
-120 AVDGE
+120 AVAADGE

-189 KFEITLTGRDTKY
+189 KFEITLTGNGTKY
-202 EIPIVSGLAC
+202 EIPIVSDLAC

-221 GFWIVPTNIGAT
+221 GFWIVPTNTGAT

-240 EAVLISAPEGW
+240 EAVLVSAPEGW
-251 TVTASIDNSNP
+251 TVTAEIGNG
-262 TTLSVTP
+262 TLTIIP
-269 PNQDGAEGIITLQVN
+269 PAQDGAEGIITLQVN
-284 KGVYWAIDQIKVRSK
+284 KGIHWAIDQIKVRSK

-324 GSADNKVVIN
+324 GSADDKVLINK
-334 GEEVDLTVDLI
+334 EEVDLKVRLI
-345 DTDNAEITAD
+345 SDNNAEIAED
-355 GLYFIGAG
+355 GLYFIEAG
-363 LNVTYKNSQNKN
+363 LNVTYSNEGTGNKI
-375 KVLINDSPTGEKP
+375 LINDSPTGAKP
-388 VVTCMNTITLNGTSL
+388 VVTCNTIFLDGNSFV
-403 ICKNVALK
+403 CKNVDLIAKDVINDSKTNPFLII
-411 LNENATYRFLTINA
+411 NNQNAR
-425 NNAPYVAFDG
+425 YVAFDG
-435 CNLEVPSTATQN
+435 CYLKILAKANQSMFLNTEGIVMESFSFCNSKMEVGRTGTYRILNMETDNLVTFPKVHVENSV
-447 AFCYASTAVA
+447 FYASADA
-457 INSFTLHKSKIK
+457 GNS
-469 IDKLTEY
+469 
-476 NIISVGKDNFVN
+476 N
-488 FNSISV
+488 
-494 ENTIFYGNNASTF
+494 F
-507 KLFGV
+507 KLV
-512 NNSNGTKAGI
+512 YVKNSNPTNAGI
-522 GSLVLYNNT
+522 TSFILRNTT
-531 FINVHYHTAG
+531 FINTHYLG
-541 LVNGDI
+541 QGIVSGDI
-547 SSLKVEKNI
+547 SEMIVENNI
-556 IFADN
+556 IYADKN
-561 NTNSVTIFRKRG
+561 NNNVTVFRRRG
-573 GAGSMDSGVDFSN
+573 GGSFSGT
-586 DPIVAVDGGSLVDNI
+586 SLESESGNIVDNI
-601 GYINFVNNDGDPCYL
+601 GYIEGTFNLN
-616 KLWQGDIPPL
+616 LWQGNPPL
-626 ENAKP
+626 KNAEK
-631 IQKLTESPF
+631 IQKLDASPF
-640 EFLDKSTGTYVLKP
+640 EFLEKSTGEYVLKP
-654 KYQGYGA
+654 EYQGYGA

>member
-189 KFEITLTGRDTKY
+189 KFEITLTSNGTKY
-202 EIPIVSGLAC
+202 EIPIVLGLAC

-221 GFWIVPTNIGAT
+221 GFWIVPTNTGAT

-251 TVTASIDNSNP
+251 TVTAEIGNG
-262 TTLSVTP
+262 TLTIIP
-269 PNQDGAEGIITLQVN
+269 PAQDGAEGIITLQVN

-316 VNDVTIKK
+316 VNDVKIKK

-334 GEEVDLTVDLI
+334 GKEVDLTVDLI

-355 GLYFIGAG
+355 GLYFIEAG
-363 LNVTYKNSQNKN
+363 LDVAYSNTGTGNKI
-375 KVLINDSPTGEKP
+375 LINDSPTGEKP
-388 VVTCMNTITLNGTSL
+388 VVTCSNSIKLNGTSL
-403 ICKNVALK
+403 VCKNVALVSPISNK
-411 LNENATYRFLTINA
+411 FLEITD

-435 CNLEVPSTATQN
+435 CNFEVPSTATQN
-447 AFCYASTAVA
+447 
-457 INSFTLHKSKIK
+457 SFLNTLGI
-469 IDKLTEY
+469 
-476 NIISVGKDNFVN
+476 VMDNFSFCNSKMIIERTGTYRILNIGSGSDIIFPNVKIE
-488 FNSISV
+488 NSIFSSV
-494 ENTIFYGNNASTF
+494 DNKDF
-507 KLFGV
+507 KLLYV
-512 NNSNGTKAGI
+512 PDASSNVGI
-522 GSLVLYNNT
+522 KSLVLCYTT
-531 FINVHYHTAG
+531 FINLHYKAAG
-541 LVNGDI
+541 FINGDI
-547 SSLKVEKNI
+547 FKMIVTNNI
-556 IFADN
+556 IYADN
-561 NTNSVTIFRKRG
+561 NTTNVTVFRRRG
-573 GAGSMDSGVDFSN
+573 NLSDAFDGNGKGSIKNNKGYVSGGKSLTSWFGGVS
-586 DPIVAVDGGSLVDNI
+586 PISKESSEEFDQLDA
-601 GYINFVNNDGDPCYL
+601 
-616 KLWQGDIPPL
+616 
-626 ENAKP
+626 
-631 IQKLTESPF
+631 SPF
-640 EFLDKSTGTYVLKP
+640 KTFNTSTGTYVLKP
-654 KYQGYGA
+654 EYQGYGA

>member
-120 AVDGE
+120 AVGGE

-189 KFEITLTGRDTKY
+189 KFEITLTSNGTKY

-221 GFWIVPTNIGAT
+221 GFWIVPTNTGAT
-233 TPIDLKG
+233 TSIDLKG

-299 KVITSWYQ
+299 KVITSWKAEYEQ
-307 EFLAGAEIV
+307 GGFYIGDELVNSETYPTLANSGNLIENGGTITKSGVHFIKGGATITISSILEISGNEALV
-316 VNDVTIKK
+316 IVGDDPNNPPTVTFTGNNSYLRAGTQNLLCKNVKFVRDGMYLFHANK
-324 GSADNKVVIN
+324 GSNVNKVIFEQCKIELKNNFASSNATASEPSVIH
-334 GEEVDLTVDLI
+334 DFQFL
-345 DTDNAEITAD
+345 
-355 GLYFIGAG
+355 
-363 LNVTYKNSQNKN
+363 KN
-375 KVLINDSPTGEKP
+375 KVKFLGALSSGDIPACNFFYSTGGQTVGNANISNNIFYSQSEDTRVRGQFFVVIGTAETTIKLENNTFCNYIQNPQGIKAKLTGDWSVRHNIFYSNISVASNNTSYLIWALEGSTFP
-388 VVTCMNTITLNGTSL
+388 VSNEAFES
-403 ICKNVALK
+403 NVAY
-411 LNENATYRFLTINA
+411 NAVEENATAWNVFHSDSMKPSGDYNA
-425 NNAPYVAFDG
+425 KIPQEEQSPLDIVDWENG
-435 CNLEVPSTATQN
+435 K
-447 AFCYASTAVA
+447 
-457 INSFTLHKSKIK
+457 FT
-469 IDKLTEY
+469 
-476 NIISVGKDNFVN
+476 
-488 FNSISV
+488 
-494 ENTIFYGNNASTF
+494 
-507 KLFGV
+507 
-512 NNSNGTKAGI
+512 
-522 GSLVLYNNT
+522 
-531 FINVHYHTAG
+531 
-541 LVNGDI
+541 
-547 SSLKVEKNI
+547 SLKE
-556 IFADN
+556 
-561 NTNSVTIFRKRG
+561 
-573 GAGSMDSGVDFSN
+573 
-586 DPIVAVDGGSLVDNI
+586 
-601 GYINFVNNDGDPCYL
+601 
-616 KLWQGDIPPL
+616 
-626 ENAKP
+626 
-631 IQKLTESPF
+631 
-640 EFLDKSTGTYVLKP
+640 
-654 KYQGYGA
+654 GYGA

>member
-76 TLSDGNTITLTQGK
+76 TLSDGNTITLTQGE

-120 AVDGE
+120 AVGGE

-189 KFEITLTGRDTKY
+189 KFEITLTGSGTKY

-221 GFWIVPTNIGAT
+221 GFWIVPTNTGAT

-299 KVITSWYQ
+299 KVITSWKAEYEQ
-307 EFLAGAEIV
+307 GGFYIGNELVNSETYPTLANEGNLIEDGGTISNSGV
-316 VNDVTIKK
+316 HFIKGGVNI
-324 GSADNKVVIN
+324 SISSILAI
-334 GEEVDLTVDLI
+334 
-345 DTDNAEITAD
+345 
-355 GLYFIGAG
+355 
-363 LNVTYKNSQNKN
+363 
-375 KVLINDSPTGEKP
+375 TGEHP
-388 VVTCMNTITLNGTSL
+388 LVIVGDDPNNPPTVTFTGSGYLRVGTQNL
-403 ICKNVALK
+403 LCKNVKFVRNGAYLFHVH
-411 LNENATYRFLTINA
+411 TSA
-425 NNAPYVAFDG
+425 NVDKVIFDQ
-435 CNLEVPSTATQN
+435 CEMELS
-447 AFCYASTAVA
+447 
-457 INSFTLHKSKIK
+457 NSFAFSSVSSNEK
-469 IDKLTEY
+469 IDDFQFSNNKVKFTGKTETLA
-476 NIISVGKDNFVN
+476 SGMNFVN
-488 FNSISV
+488 FGTSMTITKANIS
-494 ENTIFYGNNASTF
+494 NNIFYSKSNSTSARGQF
-507 KLFGV
+507 FTVKETAIKLE
-512 NNSNGTKAGI
+512 
-522 GSLVLYNNT
+522 NNT
-531 FINVHYHTAG
+531 FCNYIQNPQGIKAKLTGDWSVRYNIFYSNISVASNNTSYLIWALEGSTFPASNDAFESNVAYNAVEENATDWTTFASSSMKPSG
-541 LVNGDI
+541 EYSSKIPQEEQSPLQIVDWEKGEFV
-547 SSLKVEKNI
+547 SLK
-556 IFADN
+556 A
-561 NTNSVTIFRKRG
+561 
-573 GAGSMDSGVDFSN
+573 
-586 DPIVAVDGGSLVDNI
+586 
-601 GYINFVNNDGDPCYL
+601 
-616 KLWQGDIPPL
+616 
-626 ENAKP
+626 
-631 IQKLTESPF
+631 
-640 EFLDKSTGTYVLKP
+640 
-654 KYQGYGA
+654 GYGA
-661 TIE
+661 AIE

>member
-9 VALMVLS
+9 VALMVLA

-90 IGATDVY
+90 IGTIDEY
-97 QEVSISTDGNW
+97 QEVSISSNGNW
-108 VIGGVETEHRAL
+108 VIGGVETKHH
-120 AVDGE
+120 AVAADGE
-125 PGVTPQFRLTMESEG
+125 PGVTPQFRLAMESEG

-152 TWEEVKSQQGTR
+152 TWEEVKNQQGTR

-212 AITEPALED
+212 AITVPNPENMEN
-221 GFWIVPTNIGAT
+221 GYWIVPTNTGAT
-233 TPIDLKG
+233 TSIDLKG

-269 PNQDGAEGIITLQVN
+269 PNQDGVEGIITLQVN

-324 GSADNKVVIN
+324 GSADDKVLIN
-334 GEEVDLTVDLI
+334 EKEVDLKVSLI
-345 DTDNAEITAD
+345 SDDNAEIAED

-388 VVTCMNTITLNGTSL
+388 VVTCTNTITLNGTSL

-411 LNENATYRFLTINA
+411 LNENATYRFLTINT

-469 IDKLTEY
+469 IDKSTEY

-512 NNSNGTKAGI
+512 NNGNTTNAGI
-522 GSLVLYNNT
+522 GSLVLRNT
-531 FINVHYHTAG
+531 TFLNMHYAG
-541 LVNGDI
+541 YGIVNGDI
-547 SSLKVEKNI
+547 STMIVKNNI
-556 IFADN
+556 IYADN
-561 NTNSVTIFRKRG
+561 NNNNVTVFRKRG
-573 GAGSMDSGVDFSN
+573 NSSASLQATDGE
-586 DPIVAVDGGSLVDNI
+586 VADNI
-601 GYINFVNNDGDPCYL
+601 GYIIGDFYL
-616 KLWQGDIPPL
+616 NLWQGDTPPL
-626 ENAKP
+626 ENAEK
-631 IQKLTESPF
+631 IQKLDASPF
-640 EFLDKSTGTYVLKP
+640 ESLDKSTGTYVLKP
-654 KYQGYGA
+654 EYQGYGA
-661 TIE
+661 AIE

>member
-9 VALMVLS
+9 VALMVLA

-63 QSYTENE
+63 QNYTENE

-90 IGATDVY
+90 IGTIDEY
-97 QEVSISTDGNW
+97 QEVSISSNGNW
-108 VIGGVETEHRAL
+108 VIGGVETKHH
-120 AVDGE
+120 AVAADGE
-125 PGVTPQFRLTMESEG
+125 PGVTPQFRLAMESEG

-147 YDGEL
+147 YDGKL
-152 TWEEVKSQQGTR
+152 TWEEVKNQQGTR

-175 AGPIASAAPNATGD
+175 AGPIASAVPNATGD
-189 KFEITLTGRDTKY
+189 KFEITLTGSGTKY

-212 AITEPALED
+212 AITDPTNMEE
-221 GFWIVPTNIGAT
+221 GFWIVPTGNGAT
-233 TPIDLKG
+233 TNVNLQGD
-240 EAVLISAPEGW
+240 AVLVNAPEGW
-251 TVTASIDNSNP
+251 TVTAAIGNS
-262 TTLSVTP
+262 TLTVTP
-269 PNQDGAEGIITLQVN
+269 PNQDDVEATITLQVH
-284 KGVYWAIDQIKVRSK
+284 KGLHWAVDQIKVRSK

-556 IFADN
+556 IFADK

-661 TIE
+661 TIK

>member
-9 VALMVLS
+9 VALMVLA

-70 DGSYTL
+70 DGSYSL

-90 IGATDVY
+90 IGTIDEY
-97 QEVSISTDGNW
+97 QEVSISSNGNW
-108 VIGGVETEHRAL
+108 VIGGVETKHH
-120 AVDGE
+120 AVAADGE
-125 PGVTPQFRLTMESEG
+125 PGVTPQFRLAMESEG

-152 TWEEVKSQQGTR
+152 TWEEVKNQQGTR

-212 AITEPALED
+212 AITDPNPENMEN
-221 GFWIVPTNIGAT
+221 GYWIVPTNTGAT
-233 TPIDLKG
+233 TSIDLKG

-269 PNQDGAEGIITLQVN
+269 PNQDGVEGIITLQVN

-324 GSADNKVVIN
+324 GSADDKVLIN
-334 GEEVDLTVDLI
+334 EKEVDLKVSLI
-345 DTDNAEITAD
+345 SDDNAEIAED

-375 KVLINDSPTGEKP
+375 KVLINDSPTGEKS
-388 VVTCMNTITLNGTSL
+388 VVTCTNTITLNGTSL

-411 LNENATYRFLTINA
+411 LNENATYRFLTINT

-469 IDKLTEY
+469 IDKSTEY

-512 NNSNGTKAGI
+512 NNGNTTNAGI
-522 GSLVLYNNT
+522 GSLVLRNT
-531 FINVHYHTAG
+531 TFLNMHYAG
-541 LVNGDI
+541 YGIVNGDI
-547 SSLKVEKNI
+547 STMIVKNNI
-556 IFADN
+556 IYADN
-561 NTNSVTIFRKRG
+561 NNNNVTVFRKRG
-573 GAGSMDSGVDFSN
+573 NSSASLQATDGE
-586 DPIVAVDGGSLVDNI
+586 VADNI
-601 GYINFVNNDGDPCYL
+601 GYIIGDFYL
-616 KLWQGDIPPL
+616 NLWQGDTPPL
-626 ENAKP
+626 ENAEK
-631 IQKLTESPF
+631 IQKLDASPF
-640 EFLDKSTGTYVLKP
+640 ESLDKSTGTYVLKP
-654 KYQGYGA
+654 EYQGYGA
-661 TIE
+661 AIE

>member
-63 QSYTENE
+63 QCYTENE

-76 TLSDGNTITLTQGK
+76 TLSDGNTITLTQGE

-120 AVDGE
+120 AVGGE

-189 KFEITLTGRDTKY
+189 KFEITLTGSGTKY

-212 AITEPALED
+212 AITEPALKD
-221 GFWIVPTNIGAT
+221 GFWIVPTNTGAT

-299 KVITSWYQ
+299 KVITSWKAEYEQ
-307 EFLAGAEIV
+307 GGFYIGNELVNSETYPTLANEGNLIEDGGTISNSGV
-316 VNDVTIKK
+316 HFIKGGVNI
-324 GSADNKVVIN
+324 SISSILAI
-334 GEEVDLTVDLI
+334 
-345 DTDNAEITAD
+345 
-355 GLYFIGAG
+355 
-363 LNVTYKNSQNKN
+363 
-375 KVLINDSPTGEKP
+375 TGEHP
-388 VVTCMNTITLNGTSL
+388 LVIVGDDPNNPPTVTFTGSGYLRVGTQNL
-403 ICKNVALK
+403 LCKNVKFVRNGAYLFHVH
-411 LNENATYRFLTINA
+411 TSA
-425 NNAPYVAFDG
+425 NVDKVIFDQ
-435 CNLEVPSTATQN
+435 CEMELS
-447 AFCYASTAVA
+447 
-457 INSFTLHKSKIK
+457 NSFAFSSVSSNEK
-469 IDKLTEY
+469 IDDFQFSNNKVKFTGKTETLA
-476 NIISVGKDNFVN
+476 SGMNFVN
-488 FNSISV
+488 FGTSMTITKANIS
-494 ENTIFYGNNASTF
+494 NNIFYSKSNSTSARGQF
-507 KLFGV
+507 FTVKETAIKLE
-512 NNSNGTKAGI
+512 
-522 GSLVLYNNT
+522 NNT
-531 FINVHYHTAG
+531 FCNYIQNPQGIKAKLTGDWSVRYNIFYSNISVASNNTSYLIWALEGSTFPASNDAFESNVAYNAVEENATDWTTFASSSMKPSG
-541 LVNGDI
+541 EYSSKIPQEEQSPLQIVDWEKGEFV
-547 SSLKVEKNI
+547 SLK
-556 IFADN
+556 A
-561 NTNSVTIFRKRG
+561 
-573 GAGSMDSGVDFSN
+573 
-586 DPIVAVDGGSLVDNI
+586 
-601 GYINFVNNDGDPCYL
+601 
-616 KLWQGDIPPL
+616 
-626 ENAKP
+626 
-631 IQKLTESPF
+631 
-640 EFLDKSTGTYVLKP
+640 
-654 KYQGYGA
+654 GYGA
-661 TIE
+661 AIE